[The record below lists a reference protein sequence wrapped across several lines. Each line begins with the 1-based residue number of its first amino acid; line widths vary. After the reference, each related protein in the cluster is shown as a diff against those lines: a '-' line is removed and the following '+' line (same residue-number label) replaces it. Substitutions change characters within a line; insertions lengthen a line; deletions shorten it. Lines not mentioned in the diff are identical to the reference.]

1 MIHRAIVLSLSIAFL
16 IGVFGAVFGSAATVT
31 NTNDSGP
38 GSLRQ
43 AIVDTPAGSTVNFAL
58 SNCPCTITL
67 TTGEVAFAKSLTLA
81 GPGADL
87 LTISGNNSSRIFKVG
102 QFQTILQASIV
113 IEGLTIANGLAGS
126 LDGGSGGAILI
137 ASHQTHLTVRNSVI
151 TRNNARPS
159 MSGGGIYATSGG
171 SVTIIGSTIR
181 ENVIPGFGGVGG
193 GVWSSGNDVT
203 IVNSLFSMNEVGFV
217 GGGLFFSGGA
227 GPEEEVLQIANTTFS
242 GNVALGGGAFDIQNY
257 ATANVTG
264 STIEGNTSG
273 YAVGN
278 VLSATNIT
286 NCTFSGNTATAISNF
301 ATDGEDYPDAPSL
314 LTITNSTI
322 VGRVVTDRLCSS
334 CDPAETTVRS
344 SIIAGNGSDPNV
356 GTEGS
361 GKFISSG
368 YNLIGNAGLV
378 DAFVQPGDQAG
389 TPGSPIDPRLE
400 PLAIN
405 GGPTK
410 THALKL
416 NSPALDKGKAFGS
429 TEDQR
434 GGSRPNDNPDATN
447 PLGGDGSD
455 IGSFEIQ
462 FPVSGTANL
471 SGRVIYSG
479 WTAKTRGSVRLS
491 DSNNNVRWA
500 SLNPLGYYRFYDVP
514 LGGSFTIS
522 LYNKGWTATSIN
534 IFTAESVSNLDLTAS
549 RNP

>member
-1 MIHRAIVLSLSIAFL
+1 MRIFSPFILNSLVVTTAFL
-16 IGVFGAVFGSAATVT
+16 IPHAVAAATVT
-31 NTNDSGP
+31 NTSDSGP

-43 AIVDTPAGSTVNFAL
+43 AIADTPAGGTVNFAL

-113 IEGLTIANGLAGS
+113 IEGLNIANGLAGP

-217 GGGLFFSGGA
+217 GGGLFFSGSA
-227 GPEEEVLQIANTTFS
+227 GEPKVLQIINSTFS
-242 GNVALGGGAFDIQNY
+242 QNQALGGGAFDVQNY
-257 ATANVTG
+257 ATAHVSG

-286 NCTFSGNTATAISNF
+286 NCTFSGNSATAINNF
-301 ATDGEDYPDAPSL
+301 ATDAEEYPDAPSL
-314 LTITNSTI
+314 MTITNSTI
-322 VGRVVTDRLCSS
+322 VGRVVTDDSCAS
-334 CDPAETTVRS
+334 CDPAHTMVRN
-344 SIIAGNGSDPNV
+344 SIIVGNGSQPDTLAV
-356 GTEGS
+356 GDGTFS
-361 GKFISSG
+361 SSG
-368 YNLIGNAGLV
+368 YNLIGNPGLV
-378 DAFVQPGDQAG
+378 TAFDESGDQAG
-389 TPGSPIDPRLE
+389 TPSSPIDARLE
-400 PLAIN
+400 PLAFN
-405 GGPTK
+405 DGPTRS
-410 THALKL
+410 HALKL
-416 NSPALDKGKAFGS
+416 NSPALDKGKAFGL
-429 TEDQR
+429 TTDQR
-434 GGSRPNDNPDATN
+434 GFSRPNDHNDLQNSPA
-447 PLGGDGSD
+447 GDGTD
-455 IGSFEIQ
+455 IGAYEVQ
-462 FPVSGTANL
+462 FPVSGTVSL
-471 SGRVIYSG
+471 GGRVTFPG
-479 WTAKTRGSVRLS
+479 WAARTRGQVLLV
-491 DSNNNVRWA
+491 DSSNNVRWTVV
-500 SLNPLGYYRFYDVP
+500 NPMGYYRFYDVP
-514 LGGSFTIS
+514 LGRSFTLW
-522 LYNKGWTATSIN
+522 LYNKGWTAAPIV
-534 IFTAESVSNLDLTAS
+534 IFTAESVTSLDLAAS
-549 RNP
+549 RSP